1 MELVKDSRVKGGRD
15 AEGELASVGQRWRL
29 GGRWGERKREGDAG
43 GRRGKIERLRST
55 FLCKLTG
62 LDAQLTGLFWQ
73 VSDGPYYYFTAGPLG
88 PCISGHNRTG
98 QAGKKNKEKWHGRRV
113 KNTTLDFLPPQLAGS
128 ALSHS
133 PGICCMLAVAWLM
146 CMLCDWGKKEKKKTC
161 VHIEGV
167 HVWVHVCYDGRDKMQ
182 TNHFSRLFF
191 FFFLPTI
198 WSEAV
203 GWRKSNPSSSK
214 RNLST
219 LRASSGAH

>member
-146 CMLCDWGKKEKKKTC
+146 CMLCDWGKKEKKKTMRSHWRCTC
-161 VHIEGV
+161 VGARV
-167 HVWVHVCYDGRDKMQ
+167 
-182 TNHFSRLFF
+182 
-191 FFFLPTI
+191 
-198 WSEAV
+198 
-203 GWRKSNPSSSK
+203 
-214 RNLST
+214 
-219 LRASSGAH
+219 LRWTG